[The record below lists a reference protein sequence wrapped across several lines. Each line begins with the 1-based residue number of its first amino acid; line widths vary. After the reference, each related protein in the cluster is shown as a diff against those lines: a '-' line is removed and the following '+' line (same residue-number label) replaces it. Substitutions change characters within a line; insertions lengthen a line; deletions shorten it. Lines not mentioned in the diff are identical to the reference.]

1 MISKSRYGHHQFY
14 IPVMGTG
21 FTIDTPVKVA
31 RYGVSSVISL
41 SDDFLIEKMRRYH
54 SARAGE
60 TFESIP
66 ANDINV
72 RSRRITAYLNL
83 VNRIVE
89 RQVTAM
95 KEEPFVTG
103 SDVMRYFE
111 LLPENPAKAAWRR
124 MLAEDDPVAKARQQA
139 ELREAIVPGRIDVNI
154 MTKVDPEWYRKGV
167 KVEARYGLA
176 QQALRGF
183 AESDLRSAVVFSA
196 GLNPSLYG
204 AASEFS
210 DFYPDEHGVSRKEIV
225 LKVSDY
231 RSAYIQGK
239 FLAKKGLWV
248 SEFRVESGINCGG
261 HAFISEGHLM
271 GPILDEFLNKR
282 QELLDSLTEIY
293 AQALAKNGRQ
303 PVRLPRELRITAQ
316 GGIGTH
322 AEMDFLMRHYGV
334 DATGWA
340 TPFLLV
346 PEVVCID
353 DEHLI
358 RLATAGEQDV
368 VLSEASPLGVP
379 FWLLRDSGSERNRR
393 SLIEQGKPGSSC
405 PRGYLKFN
413 KDFTAEPICTASHEY
428 QAKRLET
435 EAVPADLDHGLLAKA
450 CLCRDLAGSALRI
463 AEPDKATTPTICPG
477 PNIANFSIVASFKEM
492 VDHIYGRLS
501 LLTNPQRP
509 HMFIKE
515 MTLYVERMRESLA
528 GKPREVLD
536 GMVQTVQEFEKN
548 VLNGI
553 RHYAEMAGHLAADK
567 RAAFLTAL
575 ENVRQEVERVCESV
589 LSGQEV
595 AVSGTNA

>member
-1 MISKSRYGHHQFY
+1 MSATPRYGHHQFY

-31 RYGVSSVISL
+31 RFGVSSVVSL

-54 SARAGE
+54 SRLAGE
-60 TFESIP
+60 TFEPISP
-66 ANDINV
+66 NDINV
-72 RSRRITAYLNL
+72 RSKRITAYLNL

-89 RQVTAM
+89 KQVAAM
-95 KEEPFVTG
+95 KQEPFVSG
-103 SDVMRYFE
+103 SDIMRYFE
-111 LLPENPAKAAWRR
+111 LLPESPAKSSWRR
-124 MLAEDDPVAKARQQA
+124 MLAENDIVEKTRLQN
-139 ELREAIVPGRIDVNI
+139 ELREEIVPGRIDVNI

-167 KVEARYGLA
+167 RVEAKYGLA

-183 AESDLRSAVVFSA
+183 AESDVRSAVVFSA
-196 GLNPSLYG
+196 GMNPSLYG
-204 AASEFS
+204 SAVEYD
-210 DFYPDEHGVSRKEIV
+210 DFFPGPDGVSRKEIV

-271 GPILDEFLNKR
+271 GPILDEFLNNR
-282 QELLDSLTEIY
+282 QELLDTLTEIY
-293 AQALAKNGRQ
+293 AQALAKNGRH
-303 PVRLPRELRITAQ
+303 PGRLPREMRITAQ

-322 AEMDFLMRHYGV
+322 DEMNFLLRHYGV
-334 DATGWA
+334 DAAGWA

-353 DEHLI
+353 DEHLV
-358 RLATAGEQDV
+358 RLATAGEGDV
-368 VLSEASPLGVP
+368 ILSEASPLGVP
-379 FWLLRDSGSERNRR
+379 FWLLKDSGSERNRR
-393 SLIEQGKPGSSC
+393 ALIAEGKPGSSC

-413 KDFTAEPICTASHEY
+413 KEFTSEPICTASHEY
-428 QAKRLET
+428 QAKRLESAG
-435 EAVPADLDHGLLAKA
+435 EQPDPDRGLLAKA
-450 CLCRDLAGSALRI
+450 CLCRDLAGSALRT

-492 VDHIYGRLS
+492 VDHIYGRIS

-509 HMFIKE
+509 HMFVKE
-515 MTLYVERMRESLA
+515 MTLYIERMRESIA
-528 GKPREVLD
+528 GKPREALD

-567 RAAFLTAL
+567 RAAFLSSL
-575 ENVRQEVERVCESV
+575 ENVRQELERVCESV
-589 LSGQEV
+589 IGMQSVGVSSGSV
-595 AVSGTNA
+595 